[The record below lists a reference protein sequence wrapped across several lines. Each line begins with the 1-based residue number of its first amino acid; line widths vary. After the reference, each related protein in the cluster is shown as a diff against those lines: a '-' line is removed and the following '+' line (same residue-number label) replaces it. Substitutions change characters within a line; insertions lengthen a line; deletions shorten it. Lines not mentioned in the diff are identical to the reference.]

1 MADEHAPDPG
11 RALQWARDQHGGQ
24 QYGGRP
30 YDTHLLA
37 VADVLRDC
45 GYGDDAALM
54 SAASLHDTIEDT
66 DATYDQVTRLF
77 GTRVADIVD
86 AVSDPDGATRAEKKA
101 AAYPRIRA
109 IDDAVRVK
117 LADRI
122 ANVECRRAA
131 RGGGAGGGGGGG
143 SSRLEDRD
151 GGRREGRVGECA
163 DGDGHHLRPSV
174 REEDRRAAVGQEKP
188 GVADAM

>member
-122 ANVECRRAA
+122 ANVESGGPSSAKY
-131 RGGGAGGGGGGG
+131 RGEQEAF
-143 SSRLEDRD
+143 
-151 GGRREGRVGECA
+151 RRE
-163 DGDGHHLRPSV
+163 LW
-174 REEDRRAAVGQEKP
+174 KP
-188 GVADAM
+188 GVADAMWARLERALAALER